1 MIRTFSWASRVAHSP
16 PSKNLLQRLYTL
28 YDTSRPTLASTRN
41 SINGINCTK
50 FEFLREE
57 RKCKGLFASSPLR
70 ARSVNPRSRRPPN
83 SSCSPYTRTTTMS
96 LKPSSRHR
104 AIGLYKEVRPP
115 AVPEQRKGRNWCLL
129 ADACFILS
137 HPFLPSLT
145 VTAAATRTGLVGPA
159 ELSLPH
165 DTG

>member
-1 MIRTFSWASRVAHSP
+1 MSRIPLHLKTCFNGCTHFTTHHDPHLHRQGILSM
-16 PSKNLLQRLYTL
+16 
-28 YDTSRPTLASTRN
+28 ASTAP
-41 SINGINCTK
+41 K